1 MMKLLYIKKKERT
14 SHLIGSDNDYRK
26 GRGREEKLII
36 KAAYNEWKAAIDNK
50 QLSFSHSVF
59 VFV

>member
-1 MMKLLYIKKKERT
+1 MMMKLLYIKKERT

-26 GRGREEKLII
+26 GREEKLII